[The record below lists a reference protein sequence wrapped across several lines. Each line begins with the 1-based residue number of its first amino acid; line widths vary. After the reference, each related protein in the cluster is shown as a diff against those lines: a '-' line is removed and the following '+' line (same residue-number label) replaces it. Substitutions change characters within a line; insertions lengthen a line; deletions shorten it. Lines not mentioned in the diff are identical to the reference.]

1 MINWWVYIPMA
12 IFLAFSTATWLIV
25 KHADTEPGVSSMNG
39 TSPARAARALD
50 IEDQPA
56 RQREEVGAR

>member
-12 IFLAFSTATWLIV
+12 IFLAFSAATWLIV
-25 KHADTEPGVSSMNG
+25 KRADTEPGVSSMNG
-39 TSPARAARALD
+39 TSPARAAGAPD

>member
-1 MINWWVYIPMA
+1 MINWWVYIPIA
-12 IFLAFSTATWLIV
+12 IFLAFSAATWLIV
-25 KHADTEPGVSSMNG
+25 KHADTEPGVSSVNRA
-39 TSPARAARALD
+39 SPVRAAVAPG

>member
-12 IFLAFSTATWLIV
+12 IFLTFSAATWLIV
-25 KHADTEPGVSSMNG
+25 KNADTEPGVSSMNG
-39 TSPARAARALD
+39 TSPARAAGALD
-50 IEDQPA
+50 IGDQPA

>member
-12 IFLAFSTATWLIV
+12 IFLAFSAAAWLIV
-25 KHADTEPGVSSMNG
+25 KHADTEPGVSGMHG
-39 TSPARAARALD
+39 TSPARAAGAPD
-50 IEDQPA
+50 IEDQLA

>member
-12 IFLAFSTATWLIV
+12 IFLAFSAATWLIV
-25 KHADTEPGVSSMNG
+25 KHADTEPGASSMNG
-39 TSPARAARALD
+39 TSPHAAGALD
-50 IEDQPA
+50 IEDQPV

>member
-1 MINWWVYIPMA
+1 MINWWVYIPIV
-12 IFLAFSTATWLIV
+12 IFLAFSAASWHIV
-25 KHADTEPGVSSMNG
+25 KHADTEPGVSSVNRA
-39 TSPARAARALD
+39 SPARAAVAPG

>member
-1 MINWWVYIPMA
+1 MA
-12 IFLAFSTATWLIV
+12 IFLAFSAASWLIV
-25 KHADTEPGVSSMNG
+25 KHADTEPGFGSVNRA
-39 TSPARAARALD
+39 SPARAAVAPD